1 MGRWII
7 VAVAATALVVAASA
21 TPQVVVGRTVFR
33 AAHVPATGTKKLS
46 VSCPPGYF
54 AVSAGVAKSGEGID
68 EVTVQPVGLRTY
80 AFRLANAG
88 DLERRVT
95 VTAACRRVRTAG
107 SKGPYLK
114 LSARRRSSVRVAPGD
129 VRQARFT
136 CPSGTVPA
144 AAGFNL
150 GRGKLSIREQT
161 QDLHVLTF
169 AAYNAGKTPRTA
181 TFYAAC
187 LTVVRRAGARR
198 AQLQIS
204 LATET
209 VPVPI
214 GSQIVTRLCPR
225 GWLSLAAG
233 YSVPAGVVL
242 NGAAAVART
251 GRWSLTN
258 PASKPVLAQLQL
270 TCVRVS

>member
-1 MGRWII
+1 MGRCII

-21 TPQVVVGRTVFR
+21 TSQVVGGRTVFR
-33 AAHVPATGTKKLS
+33 AAHVPAGGTKKLS
-46 VSCPPGYF
+46 VSCPSGYF
-54 AVSAGVAKSGEGID
+54 ALSAGVAKSGGGIN

-95 VTAACRRVRTAG
+95 VTAACRRARTAG
-107 SKGPYLK
+107 SKAPYLK
-114 LSARRRSSVRVAPGD
+114 LSARRRSSVRLARGD
-129 VRQARFT
+129 LQQVHFT

-150 GRGKLSIREQT
+150 GRGRLSVRAQT

-169 AAYNAGKTPRTA
+169 AAYNAGATPRTA
-181 TFYAAC
+181 TFYAGC
-187 LTVVRRAGARR
+187 LTVVRPAGARR
-198 AQLQIS
+198 AQLQVS

-209 VPVPI
+209 VPI
-214 GSQIVTRLCPR
+214 HTGSQVVTRLCPR

-233 YSVPAGVVL
+233 YTVPVGVTL
-242 NGAAAVART
+242 NGAASVART

-258 PASKPVLAQLQL
+258 PAPKPMLARLQL
-270 TCVRVS
+270 ACFRVI